1 MTPVAAKLL
10 EQFSSLPE
18 NLQQQALDYL
28 AYLQQ
33 KAESL
38 PTSAKSADAES
49 NGSALAQ
56 LMAEAAEKNL
66 LVSIADPVA
75 WQKAL
80 RQDRSLPGRE

>member
-10 EQFSSLPE
+10 AQFSALPE
-18 NLQQQALDYL
+18 GLQQQALDYL

-33 KAESL
+33 KAQNF
-38 PTSAKSADAES
+38 PTLVKPADSES

-66 LVSIADPVA
+66 LLSIADPVA